1 MKLRVLLLGSLL
13 LVACAR
19 SERAP
24 LPGDSVS
31 KDGGITLTP
40 GRVPVGTSTVTSA
53 AAPSSIEGKLFPPEL
68 VMANQAAIKLTAA
81 QRDAIAKEVERGHA
95 ELLKVQWELDAE
107 KEKLIAILDTDKVEE
122 AKSKQAALEVM
133 KREDAIKASHLAML
147 VRVKNLLTPEQQS
160 ELRAIREAARCG
172 STTADAGR

>member
-1 MKLRVLLLGSLL
+1 MKLRLLLLGSLL

-31 KDGGITLTP
+31 KDGGVTLTP
-40 GRVPVGTSTVTSA
+40 SRVPVGTASITSG

-68 VMANQAAIKLTAA
+68 VMENQAAIKLTPV

-95 ELLKVQWELDAE
+95 ELLKLQWELDAE
-107 KEKLIAILDTDKVEE
+107 KEKLIAILDKEKIDE

-133 KREDAIKASHLAML
+133 KREDAIKGGHLAML
-147 VRVKNLLTPEQQS
+147 VRVKNTLTTEQQTQ
-160 ELRAIREAARCG
+160 LQAIREAARCG
-172 STTADAGR
+172 GGTPDAGR